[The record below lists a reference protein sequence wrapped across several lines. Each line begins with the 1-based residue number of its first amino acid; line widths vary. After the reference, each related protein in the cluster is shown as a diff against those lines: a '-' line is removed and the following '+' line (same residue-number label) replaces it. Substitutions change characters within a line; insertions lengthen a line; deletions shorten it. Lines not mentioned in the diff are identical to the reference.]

1 MFAPYHCKNSYN
13 LTMIPLHPPT
23 YIVWSTDQVDMS
35 DPFQR
40 RWYIQQVLT
49 HGRAEDVRTLNLD
62 EIAAV
67 LDEIILPED
76 VRSLWQRFLETRHVE
91 G

>member
-1 MFAPYHCKNSYN
+1 MTT
-13 LTMIPLHPPT
+13 LRPPA
-23 YIVWSTDQVDMS
+23 YIVWSIDQIDLA

-49 HGRAEDVRTLNLD
+49 HGQAEDVRALKLED
-62 EIAAV
+62 IAMV

-76 VRSLWQRFLETRHVE
+76 VRNLWQCFLEFLRATK
-91 G
+91 

>member
-1 MFAPYHCKNSYN
+1 MTT
-13 LTMIPLHPPT
+13 LRPPT
-23 YIVWSTDQVDMS
+23 YVVWSTDQIDMS

-40 RWYIQQVLT
+40 RWYMQQVLT
-49 HGRAEDVRTLNLD
+49 HGRTEDIRTLNLD

-67 LDEIILPED
+67 LDEITLPKD
-76 VRSLWQRFLETRHVE
+76 VRSLWQRFLETRHAE

>member
-1 MFAPYHCKNSYN
+1 M
-13 LTMIPLHPPT
+13 TTIHPPS
-23 YIVWSTDQVDMS
+23 YIVWSTDQVDLS

-49 HGRAEDVRTLNLD
+49 HGRLEDIRTLNMDEVAAMLD
-62 EIAAV
+62 EIT
-67 LDEIILPED
+67 LPDD
-76 VRSLWQRFLETRHVE
+76 VSSLWQRFFETRHAD

>member
-1 MFAPYHCKNSYN
+1 MTR
-13 LTMIPLHPPT
+13 LRPPT
-23 YIVWSTDQVDMS
+23 YIVWSTDEIDLS

-49 HGRAEDVRTLNLD
+49 HGRAEDIRALDLD

-67 LDEIILPED
+67 LDEIILPDD
-76 VRSLWQRFLETRHVE
+76 VRSLWQRFLEVRNAE

>member
-1 MFAPYHCKNSYN
+1 M
-13 LTMIPLHPPT
+13 TTLHPPT
-23 YIVWSTDQVDMS
+23 YIVWSTDHVDLS

-49 HGRAEDVRTLNLD
+49 HGRAEDIRALKLD
-62 EIAAV
+62 EIVAV

-76 VRSLWQRFLETRHVE
+76 VRSLWQRFLESRHVE
-91 G
+91 R

>member
-1 MFAPYHCKNSYN
+1 MAT
-13 LTMIPLHPPT
+13 LRPPT
-23 YIVWSTDQVDMS
+23 YIVWSTDQIDLS

-49 HGRAEDVRTLNLD
+49 HGRMEDIRTLDVD

-76 VRSLWQRFLETRHVE
+76 VRSLWQRFFEARHAT

>member
-1 MFAPYHCKNSYN
+1 M
-13 LTMIPLHPPT
+13 TTLHPPA
-23 YIVWSTDQVDMS
+23 YIVWSTDQVDLS

-40 RWYIQQVLT
+40 CWYIQQVLT
-49 HGRAEDVRTLNLD
+49 QGRLEDIRTLNLD
-62 EIAAV
+62 EVAAV

-76 VRSLWQRFLETRHVE
+76 VRSLWQRFFEARHAA

>member
-1 MFAPYHCKNSYN
+1 M
-13 LTMIPLHPPT
+13 TTLHPPT
-23 YIVWSTDQVDMS
+23 YIVWSTDHVDLS

-49 HGRAEDVRTLNLD
+49 HGQAEDIRALKLD
-62 EIAAV
+62 EIVAV

-76 VRSLWQRFLETRHVE
+76 VRSLWQRFLESRHVE

>member
-1 MFAPYHCKNSYN
+1 MA
-13 LTMIPLHPPT
+13 TLHPPT
-23 YIVWSTDQVDMS
+23 YIVWSTDQVDLS

-49 HGRAEDVRTLNLD
+49 HGRLEDIRTLNLD
-62 EIAAV
+62 EIATA
-67 LDEIILPED
+67 LDEMILPED
-76 VRSLWQRFLETRHVE
+76 VRSLWQRFLETRHAQ